1 MNRIALFLFT
11 NLFTPLFFQTYSTFP
26 HHLRPGSLEDLPL
39 LLLPVSAESWLPA
52 SLNLKLHFTLG
63 LKAEGKQNSA
73 KTFSRKAGH
82 VGSCLSRDQDL
93 PERFGPW
100 LEPQCILLSGASL
113 VHWKLWDYFPLPSG
127 FLVFGDSGMK
137 WEVMEGLLPVKCASV
152 SRWIW
157 WQEGSWLDF
166 TSLTPSAWHLCTR
179 IQLAQP
185 WAMPGIRT
193 LELGKLRFR
202 ALLLLLENRCVK
214 QPLKVSLS
222 HE

>member
-1 MNRIALFLFT
+1 MFLFT

-93 PERFGPW
+93 PESFGPS
-100 LEPQCILLSGASL
+100 PKKI
-113 VHWKLWDYFPLPSG
+113 YPSRPG
-127 FLVFGDSGMK
+127 
-137 WEVMEGLLPVKCASV
+137 PP
-152 SRWIW
+152 
-157 WQEGSWLDF
+157 
-166 TSLTPSAWHLCTR
+166 TPSR
-179 IQLAQP
+179 
-185 WAMPGIRT
+185 
-193 LELGKLRFR
+193 
-202 ALLLLLENRCVK
+202 K
-214 QPLKVSLS
+214 QAIIEAIS
-222 HE
+222 